1 MNNGRLWT
9 VVNPTV
15 GLPLLLGGVITVSLI
30 VHASVL
36 TNVEWFAAFWNGAAG
51 G

>member
-1 MNNGRLWT
+1 MNNGKMWC

-15 GLPLLLGGVITVSLI
+15 GIPLFLGGVAVVSLT
-30 VHASVL
+30 VHFAILNNSS
-36 TNVEWFAAFWNGAAG
+36 WFPAFFG

>member
-1 MNNGRLWT
+1 VNNGKLWT

-15 GLPLLLGGVITVSLI
+15 GIPLFLGGVITVSLI
-30 VHASVL
+30 VHFAVL
-36 TNVEWFAAFWNGAAG
+36 TNTTWYPAFFG

>member
-1 MNNGRLWT
+1 MNNGKLWT

-15 GLPLLLGGVITVSLI
+15 GIPLFLGGVITVSLI
-30 VHASVL
+30 VHFAVL
-36 TNVEWFAAFWNGAAG
+36 TNTTWYPAFFG